1 MIGRVAVIGAG
12 TMGSGI
18 AAHVA
23 RAGVPVVLLDLDG
36 IAQAAVERA
45 GSPPLITPGSL
56 ENDLDLVGDADWLV
70 EAVVEDIEIKRGLYR
85 RLEGVRKPGSMVSSN
100 TSTIPVSELLAGAPD
115 GLRPDFAV
123 THFFNPP
130 RTMRLLELAA
140 GAETRPEVV
149 ERLTEFAD
157 LVLGKTV
164 IGCRDTPAFI
174 ANRLGCFWVS
184 CAVAEALAH
193 GLTVAEADAAISQS
207 FGAPRL
213 GVFGLLDLVGI
224 PLYRNVTASLDRLL
238 RPDDAWH
245 RLAHQRA
252 LLERMA
258 AGGARFYRDGGQ
270 IDLAT
275 LEYGPACPPP
285 EGNHHGYSK
294 EVLSRTLAYA
304 CGLVPSVTDSV
315 SRVDLAMELGFGW
328 KEGPFGLIDRLGAS
342 ELARRLGAEG
352 LPVPP
357 VLDGALRRG
366 GFYDAEG
373 RELGPD
379 GSFRRIP
386 RPEGIRLR
394 DVRRQSAAVLS
405 AETAALWD
413 LGDGV
418 ACLEPQGK
426 LNVLGPPTLELV
438 ERVATEDLDF
448 RALVVY
454 SDAGFFSAGANL
466 AWVLKLLEAEDVTGL
481 ERLLGTG
488 QRAFASLKFAPFPV
502 VGAPAGICFGGGC
515 EILLHCD
522 AIQAHTDS
530 TIGLV
535 ETRVGIVPGWGGCKE
550 MLLRAFEHP
559 AAGGPMPPVR
569 EVFELIAAATVSS
582 SAAEARELGY
592 LRPGDRVTPNRDR
605 LLGDAKRFALELADG
620 YVPPE
625 PRSLRLPGRSG
636 RATLALDVQQRSL
649 RGGVTEH
656 DRRIADELAA
666 VLTGGGAD
674 VLDAVSES
682 DVLSLERQANLALLT
697 TGPTHE
703 RLAHMLAN
711 GKPLRN

>member
-1 MIGRVAVIGAG
+1 
-12 TMGSGI
+12 MGSGI

-45 GSPPLITPGSL
+45 GSPLITPGSL
-56 ENDLDLVGDADWLV
+56 EHDLDLVGDADWLV
-70 EAVVEDIEIKRGLYR
+70 EAVVEDLEIKRGLYR
-85 RLEGVRKPGSMVSSN
+85 RLQAARKPGSMVSSN

-130 RTMRLLELAA
+130 HTMRLLELAA
-140 GAETRPEVV
+140 GAETRPKVV
-149 ERLTEFAD
+149 ERLSEFAD

-164 IGCRDTPAFI
+164 ISCRDTPAFI

-184 CAVAEALAH
+184 CAVAEAVAH
-193 GLTVAEADAAISQS
+193 GLTLAEADAAISQS
-207 FGAPRL
+207 FGVPRL

-224 PLYRNVTASLDRLL
+224 PLYRNVTSSLDRLL
-238 RPDDAWH
+238 PPDDAWH

-252 LLERMA
+252 LLERLA
-258 AGGARFYRDGGQ
+258 ATGKRFYRDGEQ

-275 LEYGPACPPP
+275 LEYGPAGPRP
-285 EGNHHGYSK
+285 EGDHHGYSE

-304 CGLVPSVTDSV
+304 CGLIPSVTDSV

-328 KEGPFGLIDRLGAS
+328 KEGPFGLIDQLGPT
-342 ELARRLGAEG
+342 ELTRRLQAES

-357 VLDGALRRG
+357 VLDRATRRG
-366 GFYDAEG
+366 GFYDADG

-394 DVRRQSAAVLS
+394 DVKRQSEPVLS
-405 AETAALWD
+405 AETASLWD

-426 LNVLGPPTLELV
+426 LNVLGLPTLELA
-438 ERVATEDLDF
+438 ERATTEDLGF

-454 SDAGFFSAGANL
+454 SDAGYFSAGANL
-466 AWVLKLLEAEDVTGL
+466 VWVLELLEAEDLAGL
-481 ERLLGTG
+481 ERLLETG
-488 QRAFASLKFAPFPV
+488 QGAFASLKFSPFPV

-530 TIGLV
+530 IIGLV

-550 MLLRAFEHP
+550 MLLRAFDRS

-569 EVFELIAAATVSS
+569 EVFELIAGATVSS

-592 LRPGDRVTPNRDR
+592 LRAGDRVTPNRDR

-625 PRSLRLPGRSG
+625 PRGLCLPGPSG

-649 RGGVTEH
+649 RGGITEH
-656 DRRIADELAA
+656 DQRIADELAA
-666 VLTGGGAD
+666 VLTGGSSD
-674 VLDAVSES
+674 MLDAVSE
-682 DVLSLERQANLALLT
+682 DDLLALEREANLALLAT
-697 TGPTHE
+697 RPTHE
-703 RLAHMLAN
+703 RLTHMLAN